1 MNTSDA
7 RVQDPLALDEIEL
20 YGEVVIAASASDHPL
35 TTDEL
40 DTVLGVCTRASHAS
54 CQSGRGRPEIQRAA
68 S

>member
-20 YGEVVIAASASDHPL
+20 YGEVVIAASASDRPL
-35 TTDEL
+35 TPDEL
-40 DTVLGVCTRASHAS
+40 DTVLGVCTQASRE
-54 CQSGRGRPEIQRAA
+54 SGRDRPEAQRAA

>member
-20 YGEVVIAASASDHPL
+20 YGEVVIAASASEHPL
-35 TTDEL
+35 TTDEI
-40 DTVLGVCTRASHAS
+40 DTVLGLCTRAS
-54 CQSGRGRPEIQRAA
+54 CESGHERPEVQRAA